1 MATVSLSAG
10 LSGRDDLRD
19 LVQAIPIA
27 SPGDIIAPDHHNMLR
42 EAVAKLAQSLDRT
55 QTAPVVTASFAPIL
69 WPFWT
74 DAPPWNAFMC
84 FSVPSSAST
93 SGWMP
98 LDLPDG
104 LDIDTMTVRG
114 DRGGSTYTEWR
125 FGLYRF
131 ELTGFQWGGAGWA
144 QLGENLLDPAAQG
157 APTSFVDTVPL
168 NTTGK
173 TPTQVAD
180 LRRVDASKY
189 RYAFYTGLQ
198 NASKPSQIQ
207 LQLVQVTC
215 TRATA

>member
-215 TRATA
+215 TRASA

>member
-157 APTSFVDTVPL
+157 APTSFVDTVRL

>member
-10 LSGRDDLRD
+10 LSGQDDLRD

-27 SPGDIIAPDHHNMLR
+27 SPGDIIAPEHHNRMR
-42 EAVAKLAQSLDRT
+42 EALAEIARSLDRT
-55 QTAPVVTASFAPIL
+55 QTAAVVTTSYAPIL
-69 WPFWT
+69 WPFYT
-74 DAPPWNAFMC
+74 NAPPWNAFMC
-84 FSVPSSAST
+84 FTVPSDPST

-104 LDIDTMTVRG
+104 MDIDTMTVRG
-114 DRGGSTYTEWR
+114 DRGGSTYGEWR

-144 QLGENLLDPAAQG
+144 QLGDKLLPPAADG
-157 APTSFVDTVPL
+157 APTSFVDTVAL
-168 NTTGK
+168 NTAGK
-173 TPTQVAD
+173 TPTQAAD

-189 RYAFYTGLQ
+189 RYAFYTGLL
-198 NASKPSQIQ
+198 NASKPTSIQ